1 MMSYTSIDTKND
13 RWQTIFVS
21 VYETIFVRNY
31 NCQKWCLSETI
42 FVKNDICVYVRISYM
57 SEYRLINTNHICQK
71 RYWSETIIVR
81 NHNCQKRY
89 LSGTIFV
96 RNDICQC
103 LFTHVCD
110 TDVVYGKDIC
120 DGETVDGDSLQHTAT
135 HYNTL
140 QHTATHGNTLQ
151 HETVDGDT
159 RKLVAVTLQG
169 PLSLY
174 EWVSLILFMNESHSL
189 QGPLSLYEWVSF
201 RHCDMTLLN
210 VCDMTHL

>member
-1 MMSYTSIDTKND
+1 MMSYTSIDTMND

-103 LFTHVCD
+103 LFTDVCD
-110 TDVVYGKDIC
+110 ADVVYGKDIC

-140 QHTATHGNTLQ
+140 QRTATHYNTPQHTATHCNTLQ
-151 HETVDGDT
+151 HTATYCKSTAVVCTNTGLWWRDCGRRHTAPHCNTRQHETYYIVQMF
-159 RKLVAVTLQG
+159 VTERL
-169 PLSLY
+169 
-174 EWVSLILFMNESHSL
+174 
-189 QGPLSLYEWVSF
+189 
-201 RHCDMTLLN
+201 
-210 VCDMTHL
+210 